1 MKIPLIMLMLSGAL
15 LSGCCGW
22 RGWDHRY
29 RGENRGYRSERYDRS
44 DRSDH
49 YGRYENSRYDR

>member
-29 RGENRGYRSERYDRS
+29 RGEDRGYRSERY

-49 YGRYENSRYDR
+49 YGRYENSRYGR